1 MKRLMLAFGVALFLA
16 FSVEA
21 HALSLR
27 WDAVTT
33 DSAGVLLSPSLAVTQ
48 YRVYKCNVPSA
59 SCVLS
64 GATLLGTVNAPATT
78 FSLTGQ
84 NFPATYFVTA
94 VNIVQE
100 SIESGSVKV
109 VGPDKPKNEGLQTP

>member
-1 MKRLMLAFGVALFLA
+1 MKTLLTFLFLLIA
-16 FSVEA
+16 SPVY
-21 HALSLR
+21 ALSLR

-33 DSAGVLLSPSLAVTQ
+33 DTTGAALAPSLVVTQ
-48 YRVYKCNVPSA
+48 YRVYKCNIPSA
-59 SCVLS
+59 SCTKS

-84 NFPATYFVTA
+84 MFPATYFVTA
-94 VNIVQE
+94 VNIVEE
-100 SIESGSVKV
+100 STESGSVKV

>member
-1 MKRLMLAFGVALFLA
+1 MKKLLFTLLFIIIGVAE
-16 FSVEA
+16 V

-27 WDAVTT
+27 WDAVTADAT
-33 DSAGVLLSPSLAVTQ
+33 GAPLSPSLAVTQ

-59 SCVLS
+59 SCTKS
-64 GATLLGTVNAPATT
+64 GATLLGSVNAPTTT

-84 NFPATYFVTA
+84 TFPASYFVTA
-94 VNIVQE
+94 VNIVEE
-100 SIESGSVKV
+100 SPESGTVKV

>member
-1 MKRLMLAFGVALFLA
+1 MSRFFAVLLAVLLSAGPA
-16 FSVEA
+16 S
-21 HALSLR
+21 ALSLR

-33 DSAGVLLSPSLAVTQ
+33 DASGVALPPSLAVTA
-48 YRVYKCNVPSA
+48 YRVYKCNTPAA
-59 SCVLS
+59 SCTLA
-64 GATLLGTVNAPATT
+64 GATLLGTVNAPTLT

-100 SIESGSVKV
+100 SPESGSVKV
-109 VGPDKPKNEGLQTP
+109 TGPDKPKNEGLQTP